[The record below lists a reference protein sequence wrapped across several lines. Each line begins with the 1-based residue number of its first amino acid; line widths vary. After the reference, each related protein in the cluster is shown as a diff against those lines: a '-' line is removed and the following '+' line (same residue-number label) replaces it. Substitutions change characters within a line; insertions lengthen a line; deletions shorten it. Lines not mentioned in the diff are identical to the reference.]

1 MAPVDDRR
9 NVLATCRFIH
19 SADIHLD
26 SPMRGLSDDA
36 PDTARRLRLATREA
50 LTHLVD
56 AAIERGVDF
65 LLIAGDLYDGDWR
78 DYQTGVFF
86 VAQMQR
92 LATAGIPV
100 YLIHGNHDAQN
111 HMTRALKLPDNV
123 HVFSAESAETKT
135 VAGLDVALHGMSYA
149 ERAVTDNL
157 VPGYPAPKP
166 GCFNIGLLHTAL
178 GGRDGHANY
187 APCTL
192 AELTAKGYDYW
203 ALGHVHGA
211 EVLAREPHV
220 VFCGNLQGRSVRETG
235 AKQAFEV
242 VVEEGRV
249 VEMTPIHC
257 DVARW
262 AVTDIDI
269 SAAEDFND
277 VLAVMR
283 QALAAE
289 AAEADGRLLA
299 IRLRLTGQTA
309 LHEALLADPERLLAE
324 ARTSAAGTGSA
335 EIYVEAVRLACQPT
349 AHAGDRAER
358 EDALGELARLL
369 ESAADDDDVQSMVAA
384 DIRPLIE
391 RLPHDIRADVDDA
404 LLAAAIE
411 GDTATLV
418 RGASRYLLARL
429 SQAPGNA

>member
-1 MAPVDDRR
+1 
-9 NVLATCRFIH
+9 
-19 SADIHLD
+19 
-26 SPMRGLSDDA
+26 MRGLSDEA

-56 AAIERGVDF
+56 AAIERHVDF

-123 HVFSAESAETKT
+123 HVFSADTAETRT

-211 EVLAREPHV
+211 EILAREPHV

-242 VVEEGRV
+242 NVEQGRV
-249 VEMTPIHC
+249 VAMTPIHC

-269 SAAEDFND
+269 SAADDFND
-277 VLAVMR
+277 VLAAMR
-283 QALAAE
+283 RALAAE
-289 AAEADGRLLA
+289 AAEAEGRLLA

-309 LHEALLADPERLLAE
+309 LHDALTADPDRLLAE
-324 ARTSAAGTGSA
+324 ARTSAAATGA
-335 EIYVEAVRLACQPT
+335 ADIYVETVRLACQPP
-349 AHAGDRAER
+349 AHVTDRAER

-369 ESAADDDDVQSMVAA
+369 ESAAHDDDVRAMIEA
-384 DIRPLIE
+384 DIGPLIE
-391 RLPHDIRADVDDA
+391 RLPHDIRADVDDP
-404 LLAAAIE
+404 LLAAAIDT
-411 GDTATLV
+411 DTATLV
-418 RGASRYLLARL
+418 HGASHYLLARL
-429 SQAPGNA
+429 SQSPGKA